1 MGGEEALAKL
11 SEEIKEA
18 VHSPRLQTVQILEL
32 VERIEHLTK
41 DTPAWYPATRA
52 KVEAEPRWGR
62 RRS

>member
-32 VERIEHLTK
+32 AERIEALTESI
-41 DTPAWYPATRA
+41 PAWYPATRA
-52 KVEAEPRWGR
+52 GVGAEPRWGR